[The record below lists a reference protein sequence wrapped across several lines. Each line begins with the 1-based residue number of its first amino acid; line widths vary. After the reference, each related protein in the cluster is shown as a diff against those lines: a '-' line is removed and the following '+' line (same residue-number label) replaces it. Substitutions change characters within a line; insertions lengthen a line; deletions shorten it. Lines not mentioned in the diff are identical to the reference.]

1 VGGEQ
6 RVESSVTWVSRL
18 LPSAFCLLPSVFPA
32 AYGPLFS
39 AF

>member
-18 LPSAFCLLPSVFPA
+18 LPSAFSLLPSVFPA
-32 AYGPLFS
+32 AHGLLFS
-39 AF
+39 VF